1 MPNAASR
8 FSFNLPAPLKAW
20 QLGLLLAIYLVVGTT
35 GHLPWRGDDLTYLGP
50 IHSILTHGNWLIPE
64 LAGETFRDFPPLY
77 YWVGA
82 LLAKALG
89 WLLPIHDAAR
99 LASSLFTAA
108 FLYWIGVAARRLYGP
123 TAFAPAILLGVSS
136 LGLVV
141 HAHETQPVLAQL
153 AGMALCYAGLGQ
165 LAGRPLAGGLEA
177 GLGAGFAFLAGG
189 LPALALT
196 LPVMLVAPLLCS
208 ACRSRTAIGGIAAGA
223 AVAILIPAAW
233 FAAIAALQPGEASR
247 WWASELASV
256 LPHADHLG
264 NFSRL
269 LQLLGWFAW
278 PLWPIA
284 GWAIWRNR
292 HALTT
297 PPLALPIVACL
308 LAILLVTTTGPLRP
322 ASALPVLPAFCLLA
336 TLGASSLR
344 RGAANAFDWFSVVA
358 FTFFAILVWL
368 GWSALSFGWPPGLAR
383 QLAKTAPNFA
393 SSSIGLAASIGALI
407 SIALLVLPQLTQ
419 RTPWRGATNW
429 ALGMTL
435 LWCLAVAL
443 WQPWFAHTKN
453 YQPVAGELRK
463 VLSAQPAGCISRQG
477 LADTQRAALDYFADI
492 RTVSD
497 KTEAAKGCPLH
508 LSYAVGANSKK
519 LKEDGTLIWERRL
532 GGGRKAEV
540 FRLYRR
546 G

>member
-189 LPALALT
+189 LRPRAHPARDARRPPAVQR
-196 LPVMLVAPLLCS
+196 LPVTHGHRRHR
-208 ACRSRTAIGGIAAGA
+208 CRCRCGNPDPSR
-223 AVAILIPAAW
+223 V
-233 FAAIAALQPGEASR
+233 
-247 WWASELASV
+247 V
-256 LPHADHLG
+256 C
-264 NFSRL
+264 
-269 LQLLGWFAW
+269 
-278 PLWPIA
+278 
-284 GWAIWRNR
+284 R
-292 HALTT
+292 H
-297 PPLALPIVACL
+297 
-308 LAILLVTTTGPLRP
+308 R
-322 ASALPVLPAFCLLA
+322 
-336 TLGASSLR
+336 
-344 RGAANAFDWFSVVA
+344 
-358 FTFFAILVWL
+358 
-368 GWSALSFGWPPGLAR
+368 
-383 QLAKTAPNFA
+383 
-393 SSSIGLAASIGALI
+393 
-407 SIALLVLPQLTQ
+407 
-419 RTPWRGATNW
+419 
-429 ALGMTL
+429 
-435 LWCLAVAL
+435 
-443 WQPWFAHTKN
+443 
-453 YQPVAGELRK
+453 
-463 VLSAQPAGCISRQG
+463 
-477 LADTQRAALDYFADI
+477 RAAT
-492 RTVSD
+492 R
-497 KTEAAKGCPLH
+497 
-508 LSYAVGANSKK
+508 
-519 LKEDGTLIWERRL
+519 
-532 GGGRKAEV
+532 
-540 FRLYRR
+540 
-546 G
+546 